1 MWQAIHQEE
10 VSQEC
15 NSKILGV
22 NHMLENSVEINWKR
36 TTGTK
41 TQSLCSIMGG
51 VKQ

>member
-10 VSQEC
+10 VSQEV
-15 NSKILGV
+15 SKILGV

-41 TQSLCSIMGG
+41 TQPLCSIMGG